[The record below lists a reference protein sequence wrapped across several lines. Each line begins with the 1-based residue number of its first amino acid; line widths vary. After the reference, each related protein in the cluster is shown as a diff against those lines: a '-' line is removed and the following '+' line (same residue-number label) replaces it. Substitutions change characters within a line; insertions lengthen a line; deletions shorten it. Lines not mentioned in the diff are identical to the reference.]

1 MLCSND
7 SRILED
13 SVPTASACKMCS
25 LESNIGRSRNAR
37 WMTRERITLHNNVYD
52 PFKSYGHFEEI
63 VKFW

>member
-13 SVPTASACKMCS
+13 GVPTASACKMCS
-25 LESNIGRSRNAR
+25 LESNIGCSRNSGR
-37 WMTRERITLHNNVYD
+37 MTKEKITLHNNVYD